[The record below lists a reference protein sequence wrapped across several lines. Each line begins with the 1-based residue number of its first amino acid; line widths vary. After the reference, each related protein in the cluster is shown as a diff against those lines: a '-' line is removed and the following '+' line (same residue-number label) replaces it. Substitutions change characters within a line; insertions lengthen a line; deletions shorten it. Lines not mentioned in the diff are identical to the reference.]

1 MFFWPIIGCTHRG
14 ERQPDPESSECSMV
28 ALGAH
33 HALESA
39 GRPGEDA
46 VLRRLMAM
54 VSLLLAAVVLGSGC
68 DRPLSVPKTPE
79 PGVPLLIFE
88 RTGGIAGFQD
98 KLVIG
103 YGGEY
108 YLSRSGQKE
117 RIGRLGPDELAQLET
132 WAQGFAPLT
141 LRFEDNPSGPDN
153 LIQQLIW
160 TGLGTGTADEEQQ
173 QEMLAWAVKL
183 LDELSAQ

>member
-1 MFFWPIIGCTHRG
+1 
-14 ERQPDPESSECSMV
+14 MV

-33 HALESA
+33 QVPASA
-39 GRPGEDA
+39 GRPEEDA
-46 VLRRLMAM
+46 VLRRSIIM
-54 VSLLLAAVVLGSGC
+54 VALLLAVVLGSGC
-68 DRPLSVPKTPE
+68 DQPLSVPKPPE
-79 PGVPLLIFE
+79 AGVPLLILE

-108 YLSRSGQKE
+108 YLTRSGQKE
-117 RIGRLGPDELAQLET
+117 RIGALSPDRLAELET

-153 LIQQLIW
+153 LIQQLVW
-160 TGLGTGTADEEQQ
+160 TGLGTGAADKGQQ
-173 QEMLAWAVKL
+173 QEMLAWAVNL
-183 LDELSAQ
+183 LDELSLQ

>member
-1 MFFWPIIGCTHRG
+1 M
-14 ERQPDPESSECSMV
+14 
-28 ALGAH
+28 
-33 HALESA
+33 
-39 GRPGEDA
+39 
-46 VLRRLMAM
+46 LRRSIVM

-68 DRPLSVPKTPE
+68 DQPLSVLKTPE
-79 PGVPLLIFE
+79 PGVPLLILE

-108 YLSRSGQKE
+108 YLTRSGQKE
-117 RIGRLGPDELAQLET
+117 RIGALSPDRLAQLET
-132 WAQGFAPLT
+132 WARGFAPLT

-160 TGLGTGTADEEQQ
+160 IGLGTRTADEGQQ
-173 QEMLAWAVKL
+173 QEMLAWAVNL